1 MQFAADSTP
10 DSTPTPPPPRV
21 PVDPNNAV
29 HALVAWHVYTRGT
42 LFGYPE
48 DVVQVMATIKARGG
62 GNSLSKVPWAKKN
75 FLRGLLTPIEAVPP
89 MKHKKN
95 GQPRKNE
102 VEKYNARVELTQL
115 MNGFLNGFPND
126 EHIGEPVEYDHETPW
141 TSDPY
146 AYLDGCK
153 DFPQLFKPL
162 SERIGKHPTFS
173 FGFLTRFK
181 RHAVVIASW
190 TYDL

>member
-1 MQFAADSTP
+1 MQFAADSTA
-10 DSTPTPPPPRV
+10 TLPPPRV
-21 PVDPNNAV
+21 PVDPNNAM
-29 HALVAWHVYTRGT
+29 HALIAWHVYTRGT

-62 GNSLSKVPWAKKN
+62 GNSLSKVPWAKKI

-89 MKHKKN
+89 MKLKKN

-102 VEKYNARVELTQL
+102 VEKYNARVELTKL
-115 MNGFLNGFPND
+115 MNGFLNGFTND
-126 EHIGEPVEYDHETPW
+126 KHIGEPVEYDHETPW
-141 TSDPY
+141 ASDPY
-146 AYLDGCK
+146 AYLEGCT

-162 SERIGKHPTFS
+162 LERVGKHPTFS
-173 FGFLTRFK
+173 FGFHTRFK
-181 RHAVVIASW
+181 RHAVVLASW